1 MKSVFRL
8 AAFLVFLN
16 LWGPLL
22 AADNA
27 LNDHGADRARLRSR
41 ITHFPQEFGEGGF
54 DIRRAEAL
62 AGRRLTVVEIQH
74 FDSLHQRAT
83 LVRERAMSK
92 AGSVYSAPGYFRN

>member
-1 MKSVFRL
+1 MKSLFRF

-22 AADNA
+22 AYENA
-27 LNDHGADRARLRSR
+27 LTEHGADRARLRSR

-54 DIRRAEAL
+54 DIRQAESFV
-62 AGRRLTVVEIQH
+62 GRRLTVVEIQH

-92 AGSVYSAPGYFRN
+92 AGSVYSAPGYFQN